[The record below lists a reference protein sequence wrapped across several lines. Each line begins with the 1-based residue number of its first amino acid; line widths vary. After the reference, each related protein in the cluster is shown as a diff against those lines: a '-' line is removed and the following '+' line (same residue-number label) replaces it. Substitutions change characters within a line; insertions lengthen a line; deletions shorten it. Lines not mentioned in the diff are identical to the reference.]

1 MGAEYACIRGD
12 CNRTYAYAICELLD
26 PDGALFGDR
35 IIAAVDSGGAD
46 LSKRLMQAR
55 HVSIP
60 PPKEV
65 QMTLKHMCLTQVRVL
80 GQTEL

>member
-1 MGAEYACIRGD
+1 MRGGW
-12 CNRTYAYAICELLD
+12 NRTYAYAICELLD

-55 HVSIP
+55 HVSIF

-65 QMTLKHMCLTQVRVL
+65 QRMLKHVCLTQVRGL
-80 GQTEL
+80 G

>member
-1 MGAEYACIRGD
+1 M
-12 CNRTYAYAICELLD
+12 CELLD

-55 HVSIP
+55 HN
-60 PPKEV
+60 PKLFFLIKCSGFRSV
-65 QMTLKHMCLTQVRVL
+65 CV
-80 GQTEL
+80 